1 MSSVQTNGGLHSASV
16 AIRILGREYRLR
28 GDGNPEH
35 LHAVASYVD
44 EMLREIQ
51 RSTPDTQEAA
61 ILAALNLASE
71 LLQVRVSSVD
81 VPRARIRALIER
93 IDSEAG

>member
-1 MSSVQTNGGLHSASV
+1 MQTNGGLRSSSV

-28 GDGNPEH
+28 GDGNADH
-35 LHAVASYVD
+35 LQAVASYVD

-71 LLQVRVSSVD
+71 LLQSRVSGFD
-81 VPRARIRALIER
+81 APRARIRALIDR

>member
-1 MSSVQTNGGLHSASV
+1 MQPNGGLHAASV
-16 AIRILGREYRLR
+16 AIRILGRDYRLR
-28 GDGNPEH
+28 GEGNADH
-35 LHAVASYVD
+35 IQAVASYVD

-61 ILAALNLASE
+61 ILTALNLASE
-71 LLQVRVSSVD
+71 LLRARVAGLD
-81 VPRARIRALIER
+81 LPRARIRALIER